1 MYIYNHRDYRDET
14 GMINGIEV
22 EIDRD
27 YHLVNVYMDIMDPG
41 FPGFK
46 VLMRI
51 AWRTKENWM
60 DLGG

>member
-1 MYIYNHRDYRDET
+1 
-14 GMINGIEV
+14 MINGIEV

-41 FPGFK
+41 FPGFN
-46 VLMRI
+46 VMMRL